1 MCSLE
6 DKRRSRCVIYVTKNN
21 GFVFGCSSLTER
33 RLTCSSAPTHLG
45 NSLGSPSGS
54 APCRPTR
61 AKCKRR
67 QRVRRAPLTPPRCAK
82 PNENEKKRKRCWEKE
97 RIGTLGL
104 FPCSPKA
111 VQSTAD
117 TRLQQPGVRLQG
129 FPAPVPYR
137 ADCLPIAGA
146 IFAGVSLPCL
156 HVARF
161 HSVVVFRGKRNSCP
175 TRPYIVASSQKGIS
189 LWTDNDFGCGTV
201 LLCSCPP
208 LLSQAHQRRLPFLKR
223 LPELGFQVELALG
236 LLVRRRQLRRRG
248 WAQAQRLRVPTL
260 PREVLGTLRQVEE
273 ISGYL
278 RRSSSNDLRLL
289 TSH

>member
-1 MCSLE
+1 MSIAT
-6 DKRRSRCVIYVTKNN
+6 RP
-21 GFVFGCSSLTER
+21 ER
-33 RLTCSSAPTHLG
+33 RKLERGQRFSDGDA
-45 NSLGSPSGS
+45 SGS
-54 APCRPTR
+54 GTTTAAAMSGLRNDTQR
-61 AKCKRR
+61 NTSITGTKC
-67 QRVRRAPLTPPRCAK
+67 AC
-82 PNENEKKRKRCWEKE
+82 
-97 RIGTLGL
+97 
-104 FPCSPKA
+104 
-111 VQSTAD
+111 
-117 TRLQQPGVRLQG
+117 
-129 FPAPVPYR
+129 
-137 ADCLPIAGA
+137 
-146 IFAGVSLPCL
+146 
-156 HVARF
+156 
-161 HSVVVFRGKRNSCP
+161 
-175 TRPYIVASSQKGIS
+175 IVASSQKGIS

-208 LLSQAHQRRLPFLKR
+208 LLSEAHQRRLPFLKR